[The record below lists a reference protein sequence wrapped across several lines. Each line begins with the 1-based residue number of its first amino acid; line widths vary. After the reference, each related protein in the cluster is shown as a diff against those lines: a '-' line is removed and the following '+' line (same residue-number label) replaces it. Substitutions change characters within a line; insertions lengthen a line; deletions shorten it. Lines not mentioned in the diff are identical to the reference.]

1 MKGIFI
7 LYFGLGKPKISNEML
22 WEFLFLGN
30 QNIIGRRILDFLSV
44 FSFGFFLGFSPYF
57 SAALK
62 EGNRTKKRKC
72 CGWINVLVEAL
83 IIFVLEN
90 QDNSLWDLVSLLE
103 GNPVVLPFIFGN
115 WQNNSGISWYML
127 YQVIHFSIA
136 ILFKW
141 ALFCSHCLTSY
152 NKCRQLESSHFFV

>member
-1 MKGIFI
+1 M
-7 LYFGLGKPKISNEML
+7 
-22 WEFLFLGN
+22 FLGN

-44 FSFGFFLGFSPYF
+44 FSFGFFLSFSPYF

-62 EGNRTKKRKC
+62 EGNSTKKRKC
-72 CGWINVLVEAL
+72 GGWINVLVEAL

-115 WQNNSGISWYML
+115 
-127 YQVIHFSIA
+127 
-136 ILFKW
+136 
-141 ALFCSHCLTSY
+141 
-152 NKCRQLESSHFFV
+152 